1 MSKIIDAL
9 QKRFGT
15 VSAADIPQPAPAT
28 QSDRVAARH
37 QIHEQ
42 LADVYFQ
49 NPKQIA
55 EDPQTA
61 FHAPTVVRVV
71 DRSRSYFLPWLITL
85 LALAL
90 STFALFSTKRV
101 AIDIRITDAA
111 SAKPAA
117 VPADASSAASSD
129 AVDASRLIPEVVSMN
144 PSDFIFSGAA
154 LLRSSREKQQLVLTN
169 SSVSGLAYAHA
180 VFNPPLPALG
190 KRLYLEA
197 RGMKGGEKFEIV
209 FKDANG
215 NTSLNWKSIV
225 PFADGV
231 SAEWQPVI
239 VDFEP
244 SRFFNPNA
252 IEQMRIEFGTQRT
265 GNVADAAIMIRNI
278 QWIPA
283 EPSGV

>member
-1 MSKIIDAL
+1 MSKIIDSL

-15 VSAADIPQPAPAT
+15 VSATDAPQPANA
-28 QSDRVAARH
+28 SAADRVAARH

-49 NPKQIA
+49 NPKQLM
-55 EDPQTA
+55 ETPQAA
-61 FHAPTVVRVV
+61 FQAPTVVRVV
-71 DRSRSYFLPWLITL
+71 DRSRSYFLPWLVTL
-85 LALAL
+85 LALTL

-101 AIDIRITDAA
+101 AIDIRIMDAKSAVPPAESQLPTAA
-111 SAKPAA
+111 SAASPA
-117 VPADASSAASSD
+117 VPHM
-129 AVDASRLIPEVVSMN
+129 PEVVPMS

-197 RGMKGGEKFEIV
+197 RGLKGGEKFEIV

-215 NTSLNWKSIV
+215 NTSLNWKPIT
-225 PFADGV
+225 PFVDGV
-231 SAEWQPVI
+231 STEWQPVT

-265 GNVADAAIMIRNI
+265 GNIADATLLIRNI

-283 EPSGV
+283 EPGEGM